1 MFIALKTLII
11 SVLLATAGLFGYE
24 APQLQTP
31 PSINYEAIFGAFTP
45 TGGGTYRL
53 QSSLGS
59 SDTSISLS
67 SFKEPVSNIKYTMA
81 YLNSTIEY
89 GTIEPS
95 NSSKKEFVSFSGI
108 TQNAN
113 GTATLT
119 GVTRGLG
126 FSYPYTASTT
136 LQQTHSGQSI
146 FILSNPPQL
155 TNKYANKDNDE
166 AIVGLWN
173 FNSYLPVSTITATS
187 GTQFA
192 TKSYADN
199 VIAGGAATS
208 SETLGGKVR
217 LATQNQMASSTDG
230 GVDDPAA
237 LYSKYSTSTQPIGCG
252 TNCKYIPITQNN
264 GQLDPTFINQ
274 QTLTLGT
281 TTVNASS
288 TFIGQVNIASSTT
301 INAIKYTWPTN
312 TTIASSSVLTMT
324 TATGTVAWLAP
335 EFGLI
340 GEAVLNAANATLQ
353 VDFPAR
359 QDLHVVIDVLNNTTD
374 VTVIRFNGDTGSNYT
389 ATTTATALFDFS
401 GPLASTHSFITIDI
415 NNTPAANAKL
425 LSYEPITFDS
435 SNVLRDLT
443 AAASPAA
450 ASRISGAWLNTSA
463 QITRITVTRLAG
475 NTMMVGSRIRV
486 YGSSK

>member
-1 MFIALKTLII
+1 MQKGFIQLIAIAII
-11 SVLLATAGLFGYE
+11 SAFLAAGVSILY
-24 APQLQTP
+24 QQSY
-31 PSINYEAIFGAFTP
+31 PSIIEPEIPGILGVNTAVGGKVYTLSGAGISSSATSIPLTSFQIA
-45 TGGGTYRL
+45 GGTQPL
-53 QSSLGS
+53 LMADFGDLGCG
-59 SDTSISLS
+59 TIQ
-67 SFKEPVSNIKYTMA
+67 PG
-81 YLNSTIEY
+81 NST
-89 GTIEPS
+89 
-95 NSSKKEFVSFSGI
+95 KQEFISFTGV
-108 TQNAN
+108 TQNSDD
-113 GTATLT
+113 TATLT
-119 GVTRGLG
+119 GVTRGLK
-126 FSYPYTASTT
+126 PIPDYTASTT
-136 LQQTHSGQSI
+136 LQTAHAGGTTFVI
-146 FILSNPPQL
+146 SNSPPCFYEGYAQITQNEVITGLFTFNTWLPSSTL
-155 TNKYANKDNDE
+155 T
-166 AIVGLWN
+166 
-173 FNSYLPVSTITATS
+173 PTS
-187 GTQFA
+187 SLQFA
-192 TKSYADN
+192 TKGYADN

-217 LATQNQMASSTDG
+217 LATQNQMASSTDD

-389 ATTTATALFDFS
+389 
-401 GPLASTHSFITIDI
+401 
-415 NNTPAANAKL
+415 
-425 LSYEPITFDS
+425 SYIC
-435 SNVLRDLT
+435 
-443 AAASPAA
+443 
-450 ASRISGAWLNTSA
+450 
-463 QITRITVTRLAG
+463 
-475 NTMMVGSRIRV
+475 
-486 YGSSK
+486 